1 LTNAQLSTS
10 SKRYV
15 KSTIWKQKLITKH
28 VKATLKNN
36 KHLHNQ
42 DNIFNAWDTILDF
55 KCTWYQRSEVRVIL
69 LSILHRHFT
78 MHHYYTTQI
87 NIVTLQRTHE
97 CMNETQ
103 RLWQHMTQT
112 TTTINQRHINVTLQ
126 RQIINIILQ
135 QHIHNDKT
143 SAIYIGITSI
153 IKTLQQQ

>member
-1 LTNAQLSTS
+1 
-10 SKRYV
+10 
-15 KSTIWKQKLITKH
+15 
-28 VKATLKNN
+28 
-36 KHLHNQ
+36 
-42 DNIFNAWDTILDF
+42 
-55 KCTWYQRSEVRVIL
+55 
-69 LSILHRHFT
+69 

-87 NIVTLQRTHE
+87 NIVTLQLITTLQWTHE
-97 CMNETQ
+97 CMNETE
-103 RLWQHMTQT
+103 RLRKHMTPT